1 MARKEDLVGY
11 VDPATIDLELA
22 YEMTRGWH
30 FGEPPETFS
39 LETDAFPKVID
50 FDELRKVKPPKGYKM
65 DFRDDRDIRIVTSC
79 FDRTI
84 VWNSTHIF
92 CDIKFF
98 TCYVLDKDGYSV
110 FENPVTKKRWSGD
123 SPFDG
128 FVTMKCDRRITE
140 EDLKYGQ
147 GDWTGFSV
155 GDMIH
160 RWSSSANAIECAK
173 RVVELRFK
181 NYGNIE
187 IEDCEEA

>member
-1 MARKEDLVGY
+1 MKKEDLVGY

-22 YEMTRGWH
+22 YEMTRGFNFW
-30 FGEPPETFS
+30 EPPEKFS
-39 LETDAFPKVID
+39 LETDTFPKVID
-50 FDELRKVKPPKGYKM
+50 FDELCKVKPPKGYKM
-65 DFRDDRDIRIVTSC
+65 DFSDDRDVRIVTSC
-79 FDRTI
+79 FDRSI

-98 TCYVLDKDGYSV
+98 TCYVTKNGYSV
-110 FENPVTKKRWSGD
+110 FENPVTKKEWNSD
-123 SPFDG
+123 SPFQG

-147 GDWTGFSV
+147 GDWTGFNV

-173 RVVELRFK
+173 RIIELRFR

-187 IEDCEEA
+187 IEDCEKE